1 MSYYNYEVSFFF
13 REGGIEFNTV
23 NITQPFAVYFL
34 IHVFSQ
40 DKIVKIQSWSFR
52 YSWEKLR
59 LSCLFRVFVSEDRLL
74 QGFLLG
80 LLFSFVVLSF
90 VSHRCSCPKRK
101 VAEPS
106 FLRRHP
112 CSPTYPPFPAPSQP
126 VPRRRSEDNRTGQPT
141 IKPLSP
147 RLLCLVLTSPTTLI
161 TRLHC
166 YMSI

>member
-1 MSYYNYEVSFFF
+1 M
-13 REGGIEFNTV
+13 
-23 NITQPFAVYFL
+23 
-34 IHVFSQ
+34 
-40 DKIVKIQSWSFR
+40 
-52 YSWEKLR
+52 
-59 LSCLFRVFVSEDRLL
+59 L

-106 FLRRHP
+106 FLHRHP

-126 VPRRRSEDNRTGQPT
+126 VPRRSSEDNRTVQPT
-141 IKPLSP
+141 IKSLSP

-166 YMSI
+166 YMSIVLNIFSNLILYCFRLLSTNLDFDIYFNIPKLWMQFSFTKKVLIRGAFRSVNTFLGGKMGGEV